1 MLISFFQ
8 GNECLWNHNS
18 PSYHENTHN
27 KDLLYDMLVKEL
39 DDKYDTA
46 QVKKKWK
53 ELEKKFKKEH
63 SKALVKPSGS
73 GTDEIYKPAF
83 LFYDQLQFLT
93 AICET
98 DETLDSIVYHA
109 NPKPRKRS
117 KHQMHEDRED
127 RKLELFSEAIQAMKE
142 TPNSTR
148 RQDKRNLE
156 ENSEAVAFGTY
167 VGITLSKLSKR
178 KFRQAKKCI
187 GDILYNIEES
197 EEASSS
203 YTPVYDHQFDRQSVV
218 STPSSFETFNNF
230 TPSGN
235 ISETVNNYCHPA
247 VQYTHSYNC

>member
-1 MLISFFQ
+1 
-8 GNECLWNHNS
+8 
-18 PSYHENTHN
+18 
-27 KDLLYDMLVKEL
+27 MLVKEL

-127 RKLELFSEAIQAMKE
+127 RKFVAI
-142 TPNSTR
+142 
-148 RQDKRNLE
+148 
-156 ENSEAVAFGTY
+156 F
-167 VGITLSKLSKR
+167 
-178 KFRQAKKCI
+178 
-187 GDILYNIEES
+187 
-197 EEASSS
+197 
-203 YTPVYDHQFDRQSVV
+203 
-218 STPSSFETFNNF
+218 
-230 TPSGN
+230 
-235 ISETVNNYCHPA
+235 
-247 VQYTHSYNC
+247 